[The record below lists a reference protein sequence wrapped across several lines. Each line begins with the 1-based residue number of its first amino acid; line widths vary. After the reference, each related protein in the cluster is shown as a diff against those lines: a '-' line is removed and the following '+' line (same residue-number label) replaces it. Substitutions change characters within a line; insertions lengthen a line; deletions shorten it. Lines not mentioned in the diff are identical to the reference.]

1 MAPGSSPNLGHAS
14 QRRSVTSVSKA
25 LSTCLKRGLKT
36 NKKQKQA
43 AEVHQILVCLCSGR
57 VGGTGGVQCFTD
69 PAARDTRSVLSF
81 KYCFLHRQ
89 FTIFPAGYDSLQWH
103 LFCPVR
109 SLRICR
115 GNILP
120 TSCFRSHQKTLVMWG
135 PDY

>member
-57 VGGTGGVQCFTD
+57 VGGTGGVSASQTMQ
-69 PAARDTRSVLSF
+69 AETLVLSCHLSIAF
-81 KYCFLHRQ
+81 YTGSSPFFLLD
-89 FTIFPAGYDSLQWH
+89 TILYNGIFSVQ
-103 LFCPVR
+103 
-109 SLRICR
+109 
-115 GNILP
+115 
-120 TSCFRSHQKTLVMWG
+120 
-135 PDY
+135 